1 MASMTIGPA
10 IIVGGNKVEMK
21 TNGKIQVTNEEGKVK
36 TMSQDQFKKKLVK
49 NADKLNN
56 GENIEFKN
64 DNKTGL
70 IVGGAVA
77 TAAIAT
83 GIIFR
88 KDISKYM
95 KDFSWKKLGQDIKGL
110 FGKAKDKVKT
120 IFNNKKATKTNVFDG
135 TMASPRNKAEMQTAR
150 ETLKLKNQANAA
162 TGNKIARDFETN
174 RNKTLKN
181 HNKRQK
187 ELEVAFANYTPPEV

>member
-1 MASMTIGPA
+1 MTIGPA
-10 IIVGGNKVEMK
+10 IVIGGNKVEMK
-21 TNGKIQVTNEEGKVK
+21 TNGKVQVTNEEGKVK
-36 TMSQDQFKKKLVK
+36 TMSQDQFKKQLVK

-70 IVGGAVA
+70 IVGGAAA
-77 TAAIAT
+77 TAVIAT

-110 FGKAKDKVKT
+110 FGKAKDKT
-120 IFNNKKATKTNVFDG
+120 SHIINNRKI
-135 TMASPRNKAEMQTAR
+135 
-150 ETLKLKNQANAA
+150 QA
-162 TGNKIARDFETN
+162 
-174 RNKTLKN
+174 
-181 HNKRQK
+181 KRQATYSIDNATRDAHLAHANDFNAS
-187 ELEVAFANYTPPEV
+187 LEKGSSSRNQRAQMIKDARAAFTNYMPPEV